1 MGVPSC
7 CSFRHN
13 INGKGLDMEK
23 EFQNK
28 MVMKTT
34 DGISEKRFGIINRVV
49 VCVCTFFLFILCM
62 KETLGYDEAYTI
74 GMINRSYWD
83 IIKITAND
91 VHTPFYYFLLKFFCD
106 IFGPWKIYAAKIFSL
121 IFFVLHLV
129 IGGRMCR
136 KLYGRKVEFYWLLL
150 TGFMPLM
157 VIHSTWARM
166 YTLGLFLFTV
176 TAYFAYS
183 LYKEESV
190 RKWCL
195 FTAASVM
202 TMYVHTYS
210 MLEVFVLYLIIAGIF
225 LKNKRYRS
233 MKAYCISG
241 VVAGL
246 CYLPWL
252 LVVMRQMGARSGAGT
267 LAKLTYYG
275 VDVYFA
281 EWFSHSINP
290 RPLEILFSVALFI
303 YVSYYVRKYVD
314 ETKDYIPYAGMGIAA
329 VIVTGAVT
337 LSATVVNSF
346 SGRYIFPVFGLIWL
360 FVAVGIEK
368 IEASWKKGI
377 IIVLIL
383 LCAAFT
389 YKEEVRLEKDAG
401 VKQYLA
407 FMEENLGED
416 DIIMADIYTDALI
429 SVYIPEAK
437 YMIYGYMPSY
447 IPFDNME
454 AFYDWDQL
462 EGVDTVWYVE
472 RTPGKAAQ
480 LGDYF
485 DTEIVLE
492 FSFSHYDFYLEKA
505 TRR

>member
-1 MGVPSC
+1 
-7 CSFRHN
+7 
-13 INGKGLDMEK
+13 MEK
-23 EFQNK
+23 VLQNK
-28 MVMKTT
+28 KEIFE
-34 DGISEKRFGIINRVV
+34 GKKEKQEEHLKKINRLLICLCAGVL
-49 VCVCTFFLFILCM
+49 FLLCL

-74 GMINRSYWD
+74 GMINRSYLD

-106 IFGPWKIYAAKIFSL
+106 MFGPLKIYAAKIFSL

-129 IGGRMCR
+129 VGGKLCR

-150 TGFMPLM
+150 SGFMPIM

-176 TAYFAYS
+176 TAYLAYS
-183 LYKEESV
+183 LYKEETV
-190 RKWCL
+190 KKWCL
-195 FTAASVM
+195 FTAVSVM

-210 MLEVFVLYLIIAGIF
+210 MLEVFVLYLILAGVL
-225 LKNKRYRS
+225 LKKKRYGS

-241 VVAGL
+241 AVAGL
-246 CYLPWL
+246 CYVPWL
-252 LVVMRQMGARSGAGT
+252 LVLVKQMGARSGTGT

-275 VDVYFA
+275 VDVYLA

-303 YVSYYVRKYVD
+303 YVSYYVRKYVA

-329 VIVTGAVT
+329 VIVTGAVA
-337 LSATVVNSF
+337 LSAMVVNSF

-368 IEASWKKGI
+368 IEAFWKKAVI
-377 IIVLIL
+377 VVLIL
-383 LCAAFT
+383 LCAFFT
-389 YKEEVRLEKDAG
+389 YKEEWRLEKNEG
-401 VKQYLA
+401 VEQYLA
-407 FMEENLGED
+407 FMEENLGD
-416 DIIMADIYTDALI
+416 NDIIMADIFTDAMI
-429 SVYIPEAK
+429 SVYIPDAE
-437 YMIYGYMPSY
+437 YMVYGYKAPY
-447 IPFDNME
+447 IPFANME
-454 AFYDWDQL
+454 AFYDWGQL

-472 RTPGKAAQ
+472 RTPGKASQ
-480 LGDYF
+480 LAEHF